1 MVSVQ
6 NLNDILKAN
15 NLSIN
20 ELLIQNMDK
29 TLTLKD
35 FLVFLKLLNTSCEC
49 FDCSKIAKNLGL
61 TEEDVMTSFNNLIV
75 KGFIEYKTIRENG
88 MIKEIISL
96 DKFYNSIALKLA
108 NQNKKEVSNNI
119 YDIFQKELV
128 RSISPTEY
136 EYINNWLEK
145 GLSENLIIGA
155 LKEAV
160 LSGVKNFRYIDR
172 VLFDW
177 QKKGYRS
184 MNDVEAAKKK
194 ITNVPEEISSNNDTN
209 SEYFDYDWLNDD
221 DE

>member
-1 MVSVQ
+1 
-6 NLNDILKAN
+6 
-15 NLSIN
+15 
-20 ELLIQNMDK
+20 
-29 TLTLKD
+29 
-35 FLVFLKLLNTSCEC
+35 
-49 FDCSKIAKNLGL
+49 
-61 TEEDVMTSFNNLIV
+61 MTSFNNLIV

-96 DKFYNSIALKLA
+96 DKFYNNIALKLA

-128 RSISPTEY
+128 RSLSPTEY

>member
-1 MVSVQ
+1 MQ
-6 NLNDILKAN
+6 NINQILKAS

-29 TLTLKD
+29 DLTLKD

-49 FDCSKIAKNLGL
+49 FDCSKMAKTLGL
-61 TEEDVMTSFNNLIV
+61 TEEDVMTSFNNLII
-75 KGFIEYKTIRENG
+75 KGIIEYKPFKENG
-88 MIKEIISL
+88 KIKEVISL
-96 DKFYNSIALKLA
+96 DKFYNNVALKLN
-108 NQNKKEVSNNI
+108 NQNKLDISNNI

-128 RSISPTEY
+128 RSLSPTEY

-145 GLSENLIIGA
+145 GLTEDLIIGA

-160 LSGVKNFRYIDR
+160 LSGVKSFRYIDR

-177 QKKGYRS
+177 QEKGYRS
-184 MNDVEAAKKK
+184 MNDVEISKKK
-194 ITNVPEEISSNNDTN
+194 NSKAPEKINQDNNSNE
-209 SEYFDYDWLNDD
+209 EYFDYDWLNDD

>member
-1 MVSVQ
+1 MQ

-75 KGFIEYKTIRENG
+75 KGFIEYKTIREKG

-128 RSISPTEY
+128 RSLSPTEY

-194 ITNVPEEISSNNDTN
+194 ITNVPEEISSNNDAN
-209 SEYFDYDWLNDD
+209 PEYFDYDWLNDD

>member
-1 MVSVQ
+1 MQ
-6 NLNDILKAN
+6 NINQILKAS

-29 TLTLKD
+29 DLTLKD

-49 FDCSKIAKNLGL
+49 FDCSKMAKTLGL
-61 TEEDVMTSFNNLIV
+61 TEEDVMTSFNNLII
-75 KGFIEYKTIRENG
+75 KGIIEYKPVKENG
-88 MIKEIISL
+88 KIKEVISL
-96 DKFYNSIALKLA
+96 DKFYNSVALKLN
-108 NQNKKEVSNNI
+108 NQNKLDISNNI

-128 RSISPTEY
+128 RSLSPTEY

-145 GLSENLIIGA
+145 GLTEDLIIGA

-160 LSGVKNFRYIDR
+160 LSGVKSFRYIDR

-177 QKKGYRS
+177 QEKGYRS
-184 MNDVEAAKKK
+184 MNDVEISKKK
-194 ITNVPEEISSNNDTN
+194 NTKAPEKINQDNNSNE
-209 SEYFDYDWLNDD
+209 EYFDYDWLNED

>member
-1 MVSVQ
+1 MQ
-6 NLNDILKAN
+6 NINQILKAS

-29 TLTLKD
+29 DLTLKD

-49 FDCSKIAKNLGL
+49 FDCSKIAKTLGL
-61 TEEDVMTSFNNLIV
+61 TEEDVMTSFNNLII
-75 KGFIEYKTIRENG
+75 KGIIEYKPVKENG
-88 MIKEIISL
+88 KIKEVISL
-96 DKFYNSIALKLA
+96 DKFYNNVALKLN
-108 NQNKKEVSNNI
+108 NQNKLDISNNI

-128 RSISPTEY
+128 RSLSPTEY

-145 GLSENLIIGA
+145 GLTEDLIIGA

-160 LSGVKNFRYIDR
+160 LSGVKSFRYIDR

-177 QKKGYRS
+177 QEKGYRS
-184 MNDVEAAKKK
+184 MNDVEISKKK
-194 ITNVPEEISSNNDTN
+194 NTKVSEKINQDNNSNE
-209 SEYFDYDWLNDD
+209 EYFDYDWLNDD

>member
-1 MVSVQ
+1 MQ

-128 RSISPTEY
+128 RSLSPTEY

-145 GLSENLIIGA
+145 GLSENLIVGA

-221 DE
+221 E

>member
-1 MVSVQ
+1 MQ

-96 DKFYNSIALKLA
+96 DKFYNNIALKLA

-128 RSISPTEY
+128 RSLSPTEY

-209 SEYFDYDWLNDD
+209 SEYFDYDWLNDN

>member
-1 MVSVQ
+1 MQ
-6 NLNDILKAN
+6 NINQILKAS

-29 TLTLKD
+29 DLTLKD

-49 FDCSKIAKNLGL
+49 FDCSKMAKTLGL
-61 TEEDVMTSFNNLIV
+61 TEEDVMNSFNNLII
-75 KGFIEYKTIRENG
+75 KGIIEYKPVKENG
-88 MIKEIISL
+88 KIKEVISL
-96 DKFYNSIALKLA
+96 DKFYNNVALKLN
-108 NQNKKEVSNNI
+108 NQNKLDISNNI

-128 RSISPTEY
+128 RSLSPIEY

-145 GLSENLIIGA
+145 GLTEDLIIGA

-160 LSGVKNFRYIDR
+160 LSGVKSFRYIDR

-177 QKKGYRS
+177 QEKGYRS
-184 MNDVEAAKKK
+184 MNDVEISKKK
-194 ITNVPEEISSNNDTN
+194 NTKVPEKINQANNSNE
-209 SEYFDYDWLNDD
+209 EYFDYDWLNDD

>member
-1 MVSVQ
+1 MQ
-6 NLNDILKAN
+6 NINQILKAS

-29 TLTLKD
+29 DLTLKD

-49 FDCSKIAKNLGL
+49 FDCSKMAKTLGL
-61 TEEDVMTSFNNLIV
+61 TEEDVMTSFNNLII
-75 KGFIEYKTIRENG
+75 KGIIEYKPVKENG
-88 MIKEIISL
+88 KIKEVISL
-96 DKFYNSIALKLA
+96 DKFYNNVALKLN
-108 NQNKKEVSNNI
+108 NQNKLDISNNI

-128 RSISPTEY
+128 RSLSPIEY

-145 GLSENLIIGA
+145 GITEDLIIGA

-160 LSGVKNFRYIDR
+160 LSGVKSFRYIDR

-177 QKKGYRS
+177 QEKGYRS
-184 MNDVEAAKKK
+184 MNDVEISKKK
-194 ITNVPEEISSNNDTN
+194 NTKAPEKINQANNSNE
-209 SEYFDYDWLNDD
+209 EYFDYDWLNDD

>member
-1 MVSVQ
+1 MQ
-6 NLNDILKAN
+6 NINQILKAS

-29 TLTLKD
+29 DLTLKD

-49 FDCSKIAKNLGL
+49 FDCSKMAKTLGL
-61 TEEDVMTSFNNLIV
+61 TEEDVMTSFNNLII
-75 KGFIEYKTIRENG
+75 KGIIEYKPVKENG
-88 MIKEIISL
+88 KIKEVISL
-96 DKFYNSIALKLA
+96 DKFYNNVALKLN
-108 NQNKKEVSNNI
+108 NQSKLDISNNI

-128 RSISPTEY
+128 RSLSPTEY

-145 GLSENLIIGA
+145 GLTEDLIIGA

-160 LSGVKNFRYIDR
+160 LSGVKSFRYIDR

-177 QKKGYRS
+177 QEKGYRS
-184 MNDVEAAKKK
+184 MNDVEISKKK
-194 ITNVPEEISSNNDTN
+194 NTKAPEKINQDNNSNE
-209 SEYFDYDWLNDD
+209 EYFDYDWLNDD

>member
-1 MVSVQ
+1 MSVQ

-88 MIKEIISL
+88 MIKEIISI

-128 RSISPTEY
+128 RSLSPTEY

>member
-1 MVSVQ
+1 MQ

-29 TLTLKD
+29 NLTLKD

-49 FDCSKIAKNLGL
+49 FDCSKISKNLGL

-128 RSISPTEY
+128 RSLSPTEY

-194 ITNVPEEISSNNDTN
+194 ITNIPEEISSNNDTN
-209 SEYFDYDWLNDD
+209 PEYFDYDWLNDD

>member
-1 MVSVQ
+1 MQ

-128 RSISPTEY
+128 RSLSPTEY

-194 ITNVPEEISSNNDTN
+194 IANVPEEISSNNDTN

>member
-1 MVSVQ
+1 MQ

-20 ELLIQNMDK
+20 ELLIRNMDK
-29 TLTLKD
+29 NLTLKD

-128 RSISPTEY
+128 RSLSPTEY

-209 SEYFDYDWLNDD
+209 PEYFDYDWLNDD

>member
-1 MVSVQ
+1 MQ
-6 NLNDILKAN
+6 NINQILKAS

-29 TLTLKD
+29 DLTLKD

-49 FDCSKIAKNLGL
+49 FDCSKMAKTLGL
-61 TEEDVMTSFNNLIV
+61 TEEDVMTSFNNLII
-75 KGFIEYKTIRENG
+75 KSIIEYKPVKENG
-88 MIKEIISL
+88 KIKEVISL
-96 DKFYNSIALKLA
+96 DKFYNNVALKLN
-108 NQNKKEVSNNI
+108 NQNKLDISNNI

-128 RSISPTEY
+128 RSLSPTEY

-145 GLSENLIIGA
+145 GLTEDLIIGA

-160 LSGVKNFRYIDR
+160 LSGVKSFRYIDR

-177 QKKGYRS
+177 QEKGYRS
-184 MNDVEAAKKK
+184 MNDVEISKKK
-194 ITNVPEEISSNNDTN
+194 NTKVQEKINQANNSNE
-209 SEYFDYDWLNDD
+209 EYFDYDWLNDD

>member
-1 MVSVQ
+1 MQ

-15 NLSIN
+15 SLSIN

-29 TLTLKD
+29 NLTLKD

-128 RSISPTEY
+128 RSLSPTEY

-155 LKEAV
+155 LKGAV
-160 LSGVKNFRYIDR
+160 LSGAKNFRYIDR

-209 SEYFDYDWLNDD
+209 PEYFDYDWLNDD

>member
-1 MVSVQ
+1 
-6 NLNDILKAN
+6 
-15 NLSIN
+15 
-20 ELLIQNMDK
+20 
-29 TLTLKD
+29 
-35 FLVFLKLLNTSCEC
+35 
-49 FDCSKIAKNLGL
+49 
-61 TEEDVMTSFNNLIV
+61 
-75 KGFIEYKTIRENG
+75 

-96 DKFYNSIALKLA
+96 DKFYNNIALKLA

-128 RSISPTEY
+128 RSLSPTEY

>member
-1 MVSVQ
+1 MQ

-96 DKFYNSIALKLA
+96 DKFYNNIALKLV

-128 RSISPTEY
+128 RSLSPTEY

>member
-1 MVSVQ
+1 MQ
-6 NLNDILKAN
+6 NINQILKAS

-29 TLTLKD
+29 DLTLKD

-49 FDCSKIAKNLGL
+49 FDCSKIAKTLGL
-61 TEEDVMTSFNNLIV
+61 TEEDVMTSFNNLII
-75 KGFIEYKTIRENG
+75 KGIIEYKPVKENG
-88 MIKEIISL
+88 KIKEVISL
-96 DKFYNSIALKLA
+96 DKFYNNVALKLN
-108 NQNKKEVSNNI
+108 NQSKLDISNNI

-128 RSISPTEY
+128 RSLSPTEY

-145 GLSENLIIGA
+145 GLTEDLIIGA

-160 LSGVKNFRYIDR
+160 LSGVKSFRYIDR

-177 QKKGYRS
+177 QEKGYRS
-184 MNDVEAAKKK
+184 MNDVEISKKK
-194 ITNVPEEISSNNDTN
+194 NTKAPEKINQDNNSNE
-209 SEYFDYDWLNDD
+209 EYFDYDWLNDD

>member
-1 MVSVQ
+1 MQ
-6 NLNDILKAN
+6 NLNQILKAS

-29 TLTLKD
+29 DLTLKD

-49 FDCSKIAKNLGL
+49 FDCSKMAKTLGL
-61 TEEDVMTSFNNLIV
+61 TEEDVMTSFNNLII
-75 KGFIEYKTIRENG
+75 KGIIEYKPVKENG
-88 MIKEIISL
+88 KIKEVISL
-96 DKFYNSIALKLA
+96 DKFYNNVALKLN
-108 NQNKKEVSNNI
+108 NQNKLDISNNI

-128 RSISPTEY
+128 RSLSPTEY

-145 GLSENLIIGA
+145 GLTEDLIIGA

-160 LSGVKNFRYIDR
+160 LSGVKSFRYIDR

-177 QKKGYRS
+177 QEKGYRS
-184 MNDVEAAKKK
+184 MNDVEISKKK
-194 ITNVPEEISSNNDTN
+194 NTKSPEKINQDNNSNE
-209 SEYFDYDWLNDD
+209 EYFDYDWLNDD

>member
-1 MVSVQ
+1 MQ
-6 NLNDILKAN
+6 NINQILKAS

-29 TLTLKD
+29 DLTLKD

-49 FDCSKIAKNLGL
+49 FDCPKIAKTLGL
-61 TEEDVMTSFNNLIV
+61 TEEDVMTSFNNLII
-75 KGFIEYKTIRENG
+75 KGIIEYKPVKENG
-88 MIKEIISL
+88 KIKEVISL
-96 DKFYNSIALKLA
+96 DKFYNNVALKLN
-108 NQNKKEVSNNI
+108 NQNKLDISNNI

-128 RSISPTEY
+128 RSLSPTEY

-145 GLSENLIIGA
+145 GLTEDLIIGA

-160 LSGVKNFRYIDR
+160 LSGVKSFRYIDR

-177 QKKGYRS
+177 QEKGYRS
-184 MNDVEAAKKK
+184 MNDVEISKKK
-194 ITNVPEEISSNNDTN
+194 NTKVSEKINQDNNSNE
-209 SEYFDYDWLNDD
+209 EYFDYDWLNDD

>member
-1 MVSVQ
+1 MKNINQ
-6 NLNDILKAN
+6 ILKAS

-29 TLTLKD
+29 DLTLKD

-49 FDCSKIAKNLGL
+49 FDCSKMAKTLGL
-61 TEEDVMTSFNNLIV
+61 TEEDVMTSFNNLII
-75 KGFIEYKTIRENG
+75 KGIIEYKPVKENG
-88 MIKEIISL
+88 KIKEVISL
-96 DKFYNSIALKLA
+96 DKFYNNVALKLN
-108 NQNKKEVSNNI
+108 NQNKLDISNNI

-128 RSISPTEY
+128 RSLSPTEY

-145 GLSENLIIGA
+145 GLTEDLIIGA

-160 LSGVKNFRYIDR
+160 LSGVKSFRYIDR

-177 QKKGYRS
+177 QEKGYRS
-184 MNDVEAAKKK
+184 MNDVEISKKK
-194 ITNVPEEISSNNDTN
+194 NTKAPEKVNQDNNSNE
-209 SEYFDYDWLNDD
+209 EYFDYDWLNDD

>member
-1 MVSVQ
+1 MQ

-29 TLTLKD
+29 NLTLKD

-75 KGFIEYKTIRENG
+75 KGFIEYKTIREKG

-128 RSISPTEY
+128 RSLSPTEY

-209 SEYFDYDWLNDD
+209 PEYFDYDWLNDD

>member
-1 MVSVQ
+1 MQ

-75 KGFIEYKTIRENG
+75 KGFIEYKTIRENV

-96 DKFYNSIALKLA
+96 DKFYNNIALKLA

-128 RSISPTEY
+128 RSLSPTEY

>member
-1 MVSVQ
+1 MQ

-128 RSISPTEY
+128 RSLSPTEY

-145 GLSENLIIGA
+145 GLSENLIVGA

-177 QKKGYRS
+177 QAKGYRS
-184 MNDVEAAKKK
+184 MNDVEASKRK
-194 ITNVPEEISSNNDTN
+194 IKNISKEIPASNDDKE
-209 SEYFDYDWLNDD
+209 EYFDYDWLNDD

>member
-1 MVSVQ
+1 MQ
-6 NLNDILKAN
+6 NINQILKAS

-29 TLTLKD
+29 DLTLKD

-49 FDCSKIAKNLGL
+49 FDCSKMAKTLGL
-61 TEEDVMTSFNNLIV
+61 TEEDVMTSFNNLII
-75 KGFIEYKTIRENG
+75 KGIIEYKPVKENG
-88 MIKEIISL
+88 KIKEVISL
-96 DKFYNSIALKLA
+96 DKFYNNVALKLN
-108 NQNKKEVSNNI
+108 NQNKIDISNNI

-128 RSISPTEY
+128 RSLSPTEY

-145 GLSENLIIGA
+145 GLTEDLIIGA

-160 LSGVKNFRYIDR
+160 LSGVKSFRYIDR

-177 QKKGYRS
+177 QEKGYRS
-184 MNDVEAAKKK
+184 MNDVEISKKK
-194 ITNVPEEISSNNDTN
+194 NTKAPEKINQDNNSNE
-209 SEYFDYDWLNDD
+209 EYFDYDWLNDD

>member
-1 MVSVQ
+1 M
-6 NLNDILKAN
+6 
-15 NLSIN
+15 
-20 ELLIQNMDK
+20 
-29 TLTLKD
+29 
-35 FLVFLKLLNTSCEC
+35 
-49 FDCSKIAKNLGL
+49 
-61 TEEDVMTSFNNLIV
+61 
-75 KGFIEYKTIRENG
+75 
-88 MIKEIISL
+88 
-96 DKFYNSIALKLA
+96 
-108 NQNKKEVSNNI
+108 
-119 YDIFQKELV
+119 
-128 RSISPTEY
+128 
-136 EYINNWLEK
+136 EK

>member
-1 MVSVQ
+1 MSVQ

-15 NLSIN
+15 SLSIN

-29 TLTLKD
+29 NLTLKD

-128 RSISPTEY
+128 RSLSPTEY

-145 GLSENLIIGA
+145 GLSENLIVGA